1 VKLKE
6 MLSEYE
12 SWVNSTME
20 PFKRTTPEEEKVIE
34 RLQQI
39 KLKKVGLKRQE
50 ARYKLFQEYLKTK
63 STID

>member
-1 VKLKE
+1 
-6 MLSEYE
+6 
-12 SWVNSTME
+12 ME